1 MDIQQSNVWSD
12 TDAHNVSFYIFN
24 QIGKIRN
31 WSVCFLPLR
40 FCVASLILTDHQE
53 FLALFCPGM
62 GHKSAIDDSNLGWFS
77 GEWVR
82 FKLTFGHA
90 E

>member
-1 MDIQQSNVWSD
+1 MLIMYLFISL
-12 TDAHNVSFYIFN
+12 IRLEKLG
-24 QIGKIRN
+24 IGRF
-31 WSVCFLPLR
+31 VFCHLR